1 MKMASSRAELLLES
15 TPTEKLSPP
24 KEERLR
30 FMKLPRLGI
39 YFREPFAI
47 LFRNKNESIAVTA
60 TNANTQNSGYY
71 IASFERWSE
80 MRKSHKTS
88 YDFTLS
94 SVSSG
99 IVGIRAETRA
109 FLNWKSVRNSS
120 PINCLSPWLEE
131 KLHPKLWLLKREA
144 ESNEADVG

>member
-15 TPTEKLSPP
+15 TPTEKLSPR

-60 TNANTQNSGYY
+60 TNANTQNSGYFV
-71 IASFERWSE
+71 ASFER
-80 MRKSHKTS
+80 
-88 YDFTLS
+88 
-94 SVSSG
+94 
-99 IVGIRAETRA
+99 
-109 FLNWKSVRNSS
+109 
-120 PINCLSPWLEE
+120 
-131 KLHPKLWLLKREA
+131 
-144 ESNEADVG
+144 